1 MTSTLTGIFHLALHT
16 DDPAAFEEAMTS
28 DIMPS
33 IEVLSRGV
41 RMTSHHLVKLFQ
53 EYGAP
58 QYRWSVNL
66 EHFGHDEHIG
76 TAIPEYFDEIRSE
89 AADRLAQHVLLI
101 NFEMTSPIT
110 NPPLM

>member
-16 DDPAAFEEAMTS
+16 DDAAAFEEAMTT
-28 DIMPS
+28 DIMPN
-33 IEVLSRGV
+33 IDVLSRGI
-41 RMTSHHLVKLFQ
+41 RLTTHHLVKLYR

-58 QYRWSVNL
+58 QYRWYVNL

-76 TAIPEYFDEIRSE
+76 SAIPEYFDVIRSD
-89 AADRLAQHVLLI
+89 AAKRLAQHALLI
-101 NFEMTSPIT
+101 NFEMTIPIT

>member
-1 MTSTLTGIFHLALHT
+1 MKSTLTGVFHLALHT
-16 DDPAAFEEAMTS
+16 DDAAAFEEAMTS

-33 IEVLSRGV
+33 IEVLSKGV
-41 RMTSHHLVKLFQ
+41 RSTTHHLVKLFQ

-66 EHFGHDEHIG
+66 GHFGLDESIG

-89 AADRLAQHVLLI
+89 AADRLAEHVLLI
-101 NFEMTSPIT
+101 KFEMTIPIT